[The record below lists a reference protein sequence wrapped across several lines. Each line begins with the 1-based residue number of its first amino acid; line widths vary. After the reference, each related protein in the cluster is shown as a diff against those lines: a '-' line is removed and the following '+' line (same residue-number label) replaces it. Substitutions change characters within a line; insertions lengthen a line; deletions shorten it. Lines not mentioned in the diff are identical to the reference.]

1 MPTHNQYAQEAEQ
14 NLVSADSNI
23 DYEASGNGQILRANN
38 LDSNISRGLDAETVP
53 SANEDGKV
61 YSSQ

>member
-14 NLVSADSNI
+14 NLVRADSNI
-23 DYEASGNGQILRANN
+23 DYEASGQILRAND
-38 LDSNISRGLDAETVP
+38 LDSNISRGLDADTVS